1 MPELVE
7 YGELDQVAHGWPTL
21 RSSRCEVCQQ
31 GLERLDKPD
40 GEGRPT
46 RKEPAQ
52 APAARARGPDHSPR
66 QIWSPWGGSRSIVR
80 WWKQSRDKNLWW
92 IVAIPIGF
100 QKCAPEVE
108 FAIAHTWHL
117 YAPPTGPPVTDIR
130 AWLMTLALWTL
141 TQAVAHAF
149 SAAIDYF
156 L

>member
-1 MPELVE
+1 MGKELGGGLLHGFGVNVCTVVSATDLSDA
-7 YGELDQVAHGWPTL
+7 LDGQDSPTHRVAPAV
-21 RSSRCEVCQQ
+21 VCQQ

-52 APAARARGPDHSPR
+52 
-66 QIWSPWGGSRSIVR
+66 
-80 WWKQSRDKNLWW
+80 
-92 IVAIPIGF
+92 
-100 QKCAPEVE
+100 VE